1 MKTNSAILLLLL
13 SLMPAPSAEPAWTN
27 VVNVSEVDPRSVSL
41 IRPDLPQPNVIFDF
55 VSKSPQEVRAIVR
68 QHQGAPVLVMKDGHV
83 LAKAPGCTGHLGPV
97 GADKHLDYVGLVL
110 VFDSLDEARR
120 AEKALKHVDE
130 KKQ

>member
-1 MKTNSAILLLLL
+1 M
-13 SLMPAPSAEPAWTN
+13 
-27 VVNVSEVDPRSVSL
+27 
-41 IRPDLPQPNVIFDF
+41 
-55 VSKSPQEVRAIVR
+55 
-68 QHQGAPVLVMKDGHV
+68 
-83 LAKAPGCTGHLGPV
+83 

>member
-1 MKTNSAILLLLL
+1 
-13 SLMPAPSAEPAWTN
+13 MPAPSAEPAWTN

-83 LAKAPGCTGHLGPV
+83 LAKAPGCTGHLAWIYHDWVEQRSGESV
-97 GADKHLDYVGLVL
+97 RRLDITQPN
-110 VFDSLDEARR
+110 ENATRR
-120 AEKALKHVDE
+120 FFCDRL
-130 KKQ
+130 